1 MIICPDCKAEN
12 IQGAD
17 FCVSCGHDLHPLD
30 HPSAD
35 DEFTTHLLQ
44 DRLVDLEA
52 REVPVVG
59 PRDPVA
65 FAIHKMQELRTGC
78 ALVKIGEQVVGIVTD
93 RDILNKAAGE
103 RADLNAITVGQTMTP
118 DPVVLRGDD
127 TLAVALH
134 KMSIGE
140 FRHIPLLIEGRVD
153 RVVSIRDVFK
163 HVSKFIHAAPARA

>member
-17 FCVSCGHDLHPLD
+17 TCERCGRDLQPLD
-30 HPSAD
+30 HPSGG
-35 DEFTTHLLQ
+35 DEFTDHLTN
-44 DRLVDLEA
+44 DRLGDLQAE
-52 REVPVVG
+52 EPPIVS

-65 FAIHKMQELRTGC
+65 FAIHLMQSRRTEC
-78 ALVKIGEQVVGIVTD
+78 VLVKIGEQLVGILTD
-93 RDILNKAAGE
+93 RDVLLKSAGE
-103 RADLNAITVGQTMTP
+103 RLDLNAITVGQTMTP

-134 KMSIGE
+134 KMSVGD
-140 FRHIPLLIEGRVD
+140 FRHIPLLIDGRVT

-163 HVSKFIHAAPARA
+163 HVSAFIHTAPARA